1 MLGAAGPWRVSVQTL
16 HFHGLKMLDWN
27 PHKLKVSVFIEA
39 ICQTLSIVAGIIC
52 LVQAVLFAVVWYF
65 NREVRGTDLW
75 GTSALLSGF
84 AMLLLPLRSVI
95 ESVLLTQVLPT
106 LLNLSSVMFFYAG
119 AAAFM
124 GRRAQFKWPALVSI
138 PLFCGFLW
146 FRLAVD
152 LHTGRAICSSSL
164 FILFLALGARELLR
178 EKRPGL
184 LFSSRW
190 IGCAAILLCLML
202 VCRAFAIVL
211 WYPSGHVFDGAM
223 PQLVNFSSA
232 ILWAISWTFGAL
244 MLLNQRQL
252 LEIRSAN
259 HSHLLAQARVAEVEK
274 EIIAERTIRQ
284 RLNLLRDL
292 HDGVGGTTANLALL
306 ASTAHSV
313 IPDSPGAGILHNIEH
328 LAIEGNREVRLLMD
342 LLEREHMFWPDLLQ
356 QLRAHADH
364 LTRANHISLDWRM
377 SGMHLA
383 APIIETSAAISMIR
397 ALKEAL
403 NNLARHSAASHARV
417 SIRFGSRSLA
427 VMIRDNGRGLSK
439 PAGAGGR
446 GLKNMHQRA
455 AELGGRLRIRSSH
468 GTRLHFVIP
477 LPLVPPDVP
486 RKHPISPL
494 VSQASDGPP
503 SIA

>member
-1 MLGAAGPWRVSVQTL
+1 M
-16 HFHGLKMLDWN
+16 
-27 PHKLKVSVFIEA
+27 
-39 ICQTLSIVAGIIC
+39 AGIIC

-152 LHTGRAICSSSL
+152 LHAGRAICSSSL

-211 WYPSGHVFDGAM
+211 WYPAGHVFDGAM

-259 HSHLLAQARVAEVEK
+259 QSHLLAQARVAEVEK

-313 IPDSPGAGILHNIEH
+313 NPGSPEAAILSNIEH

-342 LLEREHMFWPDLLQ
+342 LLEREHMFWPDLLL
-356 QLRAHADH
+356 QLRTHADH

-427 VMIRDNGRGLSK
+427 VMIRDDGRGLSK
-439 PAGAGGR
+439 AAGAGGR
-446 GLKNMHQRA
+446 GLRNMHLRA

-477 LPLVPPDVP
+477 LPLVPPDAP

-503 SIA
+503 SLV